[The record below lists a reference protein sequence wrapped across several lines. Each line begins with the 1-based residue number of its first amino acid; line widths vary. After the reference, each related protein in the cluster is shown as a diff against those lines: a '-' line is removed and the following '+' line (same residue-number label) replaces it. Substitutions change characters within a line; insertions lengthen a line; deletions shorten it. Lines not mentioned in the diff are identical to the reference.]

1 MKLKMFFWSFCSFC
15 AFITYFCHDDSTI
28 WNENPKLLN
37 NSMISIIIINIIIV
51 SEDHYDVIQC

>member
-1 MKLKMFFWSFCSFC
+1 MFFWSFCSFC
-15 AFITYFCHDDSTI
+15 AFITYFCHDESTI